1 MILLKAPI
9 ISPILPEY
17 SESYAH
23 AYAARVPFIMYNVQ
37 STMDNGKSVNGPLLY
52 YALFCVIICV
62 FQKKALPLRR
72 V

>member
-37 STMDNGKSVNGPLLY
+37 STMDKGQSTKY
-52 YALFCVIICV
+52 
-62 FQKKALPLRR
+62 
-72 V
+72 

>member
-23 AYAARVPFIMYNVQ
+23 AYAARVPYYYVQCTKYNGQ
-37 STMDNGKSVNGPLLY
+37 RTKDNGPLLY